1 MIFDLHY
8 FLPSFLSFF
17 LSSFLL
23 LIPHLICI
31 NQLLPINY
39 HPPIIPQPIFINQ
52 MSPTNHQPIVI
63 NQISQSIMI
72 FWPIIFSS
80 GWDVRPGAGCHSW
93 VRRCS
98 AVICVRGVQKYSGLQ
113 GCVGVEDPQ
122 FARDTSCFGAPTSIF
137 RYRHYF
143 ISKCNFCGRC
153 YPLDIIIIIGEFR
166 FHDRF
171 NAS

>member
-1 MIFDLHY
+1 
-8 FLPSFLSFF
+8 
-17 LSSFLL
+17 
-23 LIPHLICI
+23 
-31 NQLLPINY
+31 
-39 HPPIIPQPIFINQ
+39 

-171 NAS
+171 NASWFLDVCFVYKFRGRRWNIYLLKH